1 MVIIG
6 YISQEQLKLYRSPLF
21 IRFVT
26 CNIPIEHQITDSRC
40 CLTFFSNWSC
50 NHGGCTFLLII
61 RGCKSTSGTFC
72 APSEFKSTPLLVSQE
87 FIAVISTSMEQVEVN
102 RHFESRCYLS
112 SRTATWKK
120 IKYFYSIFLFS
131 GSRSKICALLNPRKC
146 AMAPVHPWIANYV
159 DPRPPSLTI
168 RA

>member
-1 MVIIG
+1 M
-6 YISQEQLKLYRSPLF
+6 YHRSNLNFIVPLF
-21 IRFVT
+21 SY
-26 CNIPIEHQITDSRC
+26 DSWHA
-40 CLTFFSNWSC
+40 TFPLNTKLRIQGVILHFSNWSC

-112 SRTATWKK
+112 SRTATWRKK
-120 IKYFYSIFLFS
+120 
-131 GSRSKICALLNPRKC
+131 LLNL
-146 AMAPVHPWIANYV
+146 APLKPKMSLSFMWTPYLDHSPSGALNS
-159 DPRPPSLTI
+159 RPSALVPI
-168 RA
+168 

>member
-6 YISQEQLKLYRSPLF
+6 YVSQEQFKLYRSPLF

-102 RHFESRCYLS
+102 RHFESRRYLS

-120 IKYFYSIFLFS
+120 IKDLYSIFLFS

-146 AMAPVHPWIANYV
+146 GT
-159 DPRPPSLTI
+159 RPSVNS
-168 RA
+168 

>member
-1 MVIIG
+1 M
-6 YISQEQLKLYRSPLF
+6 YHRSNLNFIVPLF
-21 IRFVT
+21 SY
-26 CNIPIEHQITDSRC
+26 DSWHA
-40 CLTFFSNWSC
+40 TFPLNTKLRIQGVILHFSNWSC

-61 RGCKSTSGTFC
+61 RGCKSTSGTYF

-102 RHFESRCYLS
+102 HHFESRCYLS

-120 IKYFYSIFLFS
+120 SKTFILFFCFPVPVPRFVLYLTP
-131 GSRSKICALLNPRKC
+131 GSV
-146 AMAPVHPWIANYV
+146 APVHPWIANYV

>member
-6 YISQEQLKLYRSPLF
+6 YVSQEQFKLYRSPLF

-40 CLTFFSNWSC
+40 YLTFFSNWSC

-87 FIAVISTSMEQVEVN
+87 FIAVISTSMEQVEVI

-112 SRTATWKK
+112 SRTATWKR
-120 IKYFYSIFLFS
+120 IKDFYSIFLFS
-131 GSRSKICALLNPRKC
+131 GSRSKIYALLNPRKC
-146 AMAPVHPWIANYV
+146 GT
-159 DPRPPSLTI
+159 RPSVNS
-168 RA
+168 

>member
-6 YISQEQLKLYRSPLF
+6 YVSQEQFKLYRSPLF

-40 CLTFFSNWSC
+40 YLTFFSNWSC

-87 FIAVISTSMEQVEVN
+87 FIAVISTSMEQVEVI

-112 SRTATWKK
+112 SRTATWKR
-120 IKYFYSIFLFS
+120 IKDFYSIFLFS

-146 AMAPVHPWIANYV
+146 GTG
-159 DPRPPSLTI
+159 PSVNS
-168 RA
+168 

>member
-1 MVIIG
+1 M
-6 YISQEQLKLYRSPLF
+6 YHRSNLNFIVPLF
-21 IRFVT
+21 SY
-26 CNIPIEHQITDSRC
+26 DSWHA
-40 CLTFFSNWSC
+40 TFPLNATLRIQGVILQFSNWSC

-120 IKYFYSIFLFS
+120 SKTFILFFCFPVPVPRFVLYLTPESVPWHPSI
-131 GSRSKICALLNPRKC
+131 RE
-146 AMAPVHPWIANYV
+146 
-159 DPRPPSLTI
+159 
-168 RA
+168 

>member
-1 MVIIG
+1 M
-6 YISQEQLKLYRSPLF
+6 YHRSNLNFIVPLF
-21 IRFVT
+21 SY
-26 CNIPIEHQITDSRC
+26 DSWHA
-40 CLTFFSNWSC
+40 TFPLNTKLRIQGVILQFSNWSC

-87 FIAVISTSMEQVEVN
+87 FIAVISTSMEQVEVI

-120 IKYFYSIFLFS
+120 SKTSILFFCFPVPVPRFVLYLTP
-131 GSRSKICALLNPRKC
+131 GSV
-146 AMAPVHPWIANYV
+146 APVHLWIANYV

>member
-1 MVIIG
+1 M
-6 YISQEQLKLYRSPLF
+6 YHRSNLNFIVPLF
-21 IRFVT
+21 SY
-26 CNIPIEHQITDSRC
+26 DSWHA
-40 CLTFFSNWSC
+40 TFPLNTKLRIQGVILHFSNWSC
-50 NHGGCTFLLII
+50 NHGGCTFLFII

-102 RHFESRCYLS
+102 RLFESRCYLS

-120 IKYFYSIFLFS
+120 IKDFYSIFLFS

>member
-6 YISQEQLKLYRSPLF
+6 YVSQEQFKLYRSPLF

-40 CLTFFSNWSC
+40 YLTFFSNWSC

-72 APSEFKSTPLLVSQE
+72 APSEFKSTLLLVSQE
-87 FIAVISTSMEQVEVN
+87 FIAVISTSMEQVEVIRN
-102 RHFESRCYLS
+102 FESRCFLS

-120 IKYFYSIFLFS
+120 SKTFILFFCFPVPVPRFVLYLTP
-131 GSRSKICALLNPRKC
+131 GSVAL
-146 AMAPVHPWIANYV
+146 VHLWIANYV
-159 DPRPPSLTI
+159 DPLPPSLTI

>member
-1 MVIIG
+1 MQHSHWTPNYGFKV
-6 YISQEQLKLYRSPLF
+6 LF
-21 IRFVT
+21 
-26 CNIPIEHQITDSRC
+26 NI
-40 CLTFFSNWSC
+40 FSNWSC

-72 APSEFKSTPLLVSQE
+72 TPSEFKSTPLLVSQE

-112 SRTATWKK
+112 SRTATWRKK
-120 IKYFYSIFLFS
+120 IKDFYSIFLFS